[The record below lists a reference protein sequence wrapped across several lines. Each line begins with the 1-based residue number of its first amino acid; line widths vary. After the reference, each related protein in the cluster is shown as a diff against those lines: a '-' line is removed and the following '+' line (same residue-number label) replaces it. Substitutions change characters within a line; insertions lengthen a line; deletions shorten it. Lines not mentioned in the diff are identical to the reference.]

1 MKKFQQNV
9 SRELKRAY
17 PDRRKLEMQCITA
30 IAFAKNDME
39 LLNCPC
45 WVMIVNIVAMDMLKS
60 KMPPVSKRS
69 DIRNRPRIPIP
80 DEDPYSVAGSGSSGS
95 SSHNGNS
102 NGNGTVPTGSNGV
115 NGTSNTKRADKPPK
129 LPPRDSG
136 IYGSNIPKVGSRWW
150 KHKAHFLCTNIPQA
164 LKFSLNSLAAGLRR
178 DWRKRIQSLRHN
190 PSQQGKAV
198 VDRQKI
204 WWEFPPC
211 ASVLSIIN
219 GCGFI
224 TQHQIHWGENS
235 VVDSCVLPDDQSGRE
250 IRLSLMCVTNW
261 LVSWGYRTLTIRSFE
276 LLSTP

>member
-45 WVMIVNIVAMDMLKS
+45 WVTIVNIVAMDMLKS

-129 LPPRDSG
+129 LFSCHTP
-136 IYGSNIPKVGSRWW
+136 
-150 KHKAHFLCTNIPQA
+150 
-164 LKFSLNSLAAGLRR
+164 LKS
-178 DWRKRIQSLRHN
+178 
-190 PSQQGKAV
+190 
-198 VDRQKI
+198 
-204 WWEFPPC
+204 
-211 ASVLSIIN
+211 
-219 GCGFI
+219 
-224 TQHQIHWGENS
+224 
-235 VVDSCVLPDDQSGRE
+235 
-250 IRLSLMCVTNW
+250 
-261 LVSWGYRTLTIRSFE
+261 
-276 LLSTP
+276 

>member
-1 MKKFQQNV
+1 MRDNRTEEAKRQIGEGAKVRMDEKGNIHIKRVSKSNIYIKNTSDENGIGNDILKLPQGALEFGKGYLVREWWRNTCCDVKLITVCFWFYPSVKQLFDMKKFQQNV

-102 NGNGTVPTGSNGV
+102 NNGNGTIPANSNAVIG
-115 NGTSNTKRADKPPK
+115 TKRGDKPPK
-129 LPPRDSG
+129 LPPRDNG
-136 IYGSNIPKVGSRWW
+136 IYGSNIPKVSR
-150 KHKAHFLCTNIPQA
+150 
-164 LKFSLNSLAAGLRR
+164 R
-178 DWRKRIQSLRHN
+178 
-190 PSQQGKAV
+190 
-198 VDRQKI
+198 RQKD
-204 WWEFPPC
+204 ESSFPQF
-211 ASVLSIIN
+211 SN
-219 GCGFI
+219 K
-224 TQHQIHWGENS
+224 
-235 VVDSCVLPDDQSGRE
+235 
-250 IRLSLMCVTNW
+250 
-261 LVSWGYRTLTIRSFE
+261 Y
-276 LLSTP
+276 